1 MPYSVEL
8 SRRVC
13 DDGHGACFEIGPD
26 SDGLNCVQLRTPDA
40 ASKAYFG
47 DVRFTVPKEMA
58 SMIGWALIDAA
69 KEAESRA

>member
-8 SRRVC
+8 SRRIY
-13 DDGHGACFEIGPD
+13 DDDCGACIQVGPD
-26 SDGLNCVQLRTPDA
+26 GEGLGCVEVRTPDA
-40 ASKAYFG
+40 ASKEYFG

-58 SMIGWALIDAA
+58 AMIGQALIDAA